1 MGMKIKL
8 KSHPIPSPFPPS
20 RLGGS
25 HFFYYQRSSK
35 LEPKNI
41 IEIFGGFYIYIYI
54 YLGYN

>member
-54 YLGYN
+54 FGL